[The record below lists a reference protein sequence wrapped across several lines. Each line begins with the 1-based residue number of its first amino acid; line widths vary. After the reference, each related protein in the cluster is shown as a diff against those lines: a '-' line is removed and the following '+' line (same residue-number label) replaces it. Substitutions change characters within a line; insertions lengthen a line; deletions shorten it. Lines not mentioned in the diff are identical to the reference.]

1 MATVATARLL
11 ARQWHKSHIKSK
23 STCQLLLSS
32 PYSSIQQPAA
42 SSLVISNCCQ
52 PQNHHHWH
60 SHQQQQQQQQKRYQS
75 DHLKQRAIDA
85 LKSKKNANT
94 NTTRGA
100 SSNDTQKSPRNIV
113 DKGGAISKNY
123 AGGGGK
129 ADGGSKATQQPVTPP
144 PVMDSVKSMDDATM
158 PETPPNP
165 TPSSSSSPSATTTP
179 ENITPSIALPVQ
191 EDNTS
196 DSNVTDEDDASNKT
210 TIATDDSNP
219 WAHMHLHE
227 FAPKIVVVG
236 VGGAGTNAVNN
247 MVASGLAG

>member
-60 SHQQQQQQQQKRYQS
+60 YHQQQKQQKRYQS

-94 NTTRGA
+94 KTPGGV
-100 SSNDTQKSPRNIV
+100 SSIDAQKSPRNIV

-123 AGGGGK
+123 AGGGK
-129 ADGGSKATQQPVTPP
+129 ADGSKATQQPVTPP
-144 PVMDSVKSMDDATM
+144 PVMASVKAVDDATM

-165 TPSSSSSPSATTTP
+165 TPSSSSSSPSATTTP
-179 ENITPSIALPVQ
+179 ENITPSIALPVT

-196 DSNVTDEDDASNKT
+196 DSNVTDDDDASNKT